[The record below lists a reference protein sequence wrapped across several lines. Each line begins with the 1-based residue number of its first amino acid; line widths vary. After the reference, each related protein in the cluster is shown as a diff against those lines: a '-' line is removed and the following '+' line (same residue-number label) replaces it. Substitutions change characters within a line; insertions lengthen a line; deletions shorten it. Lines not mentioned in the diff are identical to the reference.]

1 MNFSKLHGHE
11 KDHFGCQVP
20 SFQWFPAARRSDAEA
35 VMRAV
40 EDLTLPLL
48 VFSLETVDDLTVG
61 QGGRIADGLALRDIA

>member
-1 MNFSKLHGHE
+1 MNFSQLNANE
-11 KDHFGCQVP
+11 KDHFRKPGSLQC
-20 SFQWFPAARRSDAEA
+20 FPAVRCSVAGA

-61 QGGRIADGLALRDIA
+61 QGGRIADGLALRDIT